1 MYSLLLRQATILDKN
16 SPFHLQKKDIFIN
29 DGKILQIAD
38 SLSVSENTRI
48 IESPNLSVSIGFVD
62 LRCSIPDLG
71 AEHKETLQTARKAA
85 CRGGFTHICVLPNMS
100 PALDSKDSLQYI
112 LQKNEAH
119 LVQALPIAAVTLK
132 AKGEDLA
139 EMIDLH
145 YAGAVAFS
153 DGLQPITNADILLKT
168 LLYLQPLN
176 ALLIQRP
183 EDTLLT
189 RFGQMN
195 EGITATYLGLK
206 GMPALAEIL
215 IIQRDLEILRYTG
228 GKIHFSCVSCAK
240 SVDLIRKAKQE
251 GLNVTSDVSALNLY
265 FTEEKLTDFDTN
277 FKLNPPL
284 RSQADKEALWQG
296 IADDTIDVIVSDHQP
311 QDTESK
317 ILEFDLAQ
325 FGAINLQTAF
335 LACSTAKKQVSLEKI
350 IEKLAQKPR
359 EILGLP
365 IPTIQENY
373 YADLCIFD
381 SDQEQIFTT
390 EQIISLSQNS
400 PFVGEKLKGKILAV
414 CRNHFC
420 EIF

>member
-16 SPFHLQKKDIFIN
+16 SPFHLQKKDIFIK

-38 SLSVSENTRI
+38 SLSVSENTRVV
-48 IESPNLSVSIGFVD
+48 ESSNLFVSIGFLD
-62 LRCSIPDLG
+62 LRCWTPDLG
-71 AEHKETLQTARKAA
+71 SEHKETLSTARKAA
-85 CRGGFTHICVLPNMS
+85 ERGGFTHICLLPNMS

-112 LQKNEAH
+112 LQRNEAN
-119 LVQALPIAAVTLK
+119 LVQTLPIGAVTLK
-132 AKGEDLA
+132 NKGEDLA

-145 YAGAVAFS
+145 HAGAVAFS
-153 DGLQPITNADILLKT
+153 DGLQTIHNTDILLKT

-183 EDTLLT
+183 EETLLT
-189 RFGQMN
+189 QFGQMN
-195 EGITATYLGLK
+195 EGITATYMGLK
-206 GMPALAEIL
+206 GMPALAEVL

-228 GKIHFSCVSCAK
+228 GKIHFSCISCEK
-240 SVDLIRKAKQE
+240 SVELIRKAKQE
-251 GLNVTSDVSALNLY
+251 GLQVTCDVSALNLY
-265 FTEEKLTDFDTN
+265 FTEENLQDFDTN

-284 RSQADKEALWQG
+284 RSSQDKEALWKG
-296 IADDTIDVIVSDHQP
+296 IADDTIDAIVSDHQP

-317 ILEFDLAQ
+317 MLEFDLAQ

-335 LACSTAKKQVSLEKI
+335 LASHTASKQIALEKI
-350 IEKLAQKPR
+350 VEKFAQKPR

-365 IPTIQENY
+365 IPTIQENN

-381 SDQEQIFTT
+381 SQQEQIFTT
-390 EQIISLSQNS
+390 EQIVSLSKNS
-400 PFVGEKLKGKILAV
+400 PFIGEKLKGKILAI
-414 CRNHFC
+414 CRNQFH

>member
-1 MYSLLLRQATILDKN
+1 MYSLLLRQATIFDKN
-16 SPFHLQKKDIFIN
+16 SPFHLQKKDIFIK

-38 SLSVSENTRI
+38 SLSVAENTRI
-48 IESPNLSVSIGFVD
+48 VESSNLSVSIGFVD
-62 LRCSIPDLG
+62 LRCWVPDLG
-71 AEHKETLQTARKAA
+71 SEYKETLSTARKAA
-85 CRGGFTHICVLPNMS
+85 ERGGFTHTCLLPNMS

-112 LQKNEAH
+112 LQKNEAN
-119 LVQALPIAAVTLK
+119 LVQTLPIGAVTLK
-132 AKGEDLA
+132 NKGEDLA

-145 YAGAVAFS
+145 HAGAVAFS
-153 DGLQPITNADILLKT
+153 DGLQAIHNADILLKT

-215 IIQRDLEILRYTG
+215 VIQRDLEILRYTG
-228 GKIHFSCVSCAK
+228 GKIHFSCISCEK
-240 SVDLIRKAKQE
+240 SVELIRKAKQE
-251 GLNVTSDVSALNLY
+251 GMQVTCDVSALNLY
-265 FTEEKLTDFDTN
+265 FTEENLQDFDTN

-284 RSQADKEALWQG
+284 RTSKDKEALWKG
-296 IADDTIDVIVSDHQP
+296 IADDTIDAIVSDHQP

-317 ILEFDLAQ
+317 MLEFDLAQ

-335 LACSTAKKQVSLEKI
+335 LATHTANKQIALEKI
-350 IEKLAQKPR
+350 LEKFAQKPR

-365 IPTIQENY
+365 MPIIQENH

-381 SDQEQIFTT
+381 SQQEQIFTT
-390 EQIISLSQNS
+390 EQIVSLSQNS
-400 PFVGEKLKGKILAV
+400 PFIGEKLKGKILAI
-414 CRNHFC
+414 CRNQFY
-420 EIF
+420 EVF